1 MEKILNNLAVN
12 TLLFVI
18 FTGLFVLPVFGFF
31 TFNVASTNTQNV
43 LGQTSLNVNG
53 MSVVQEGKLITIS
66 GVVGSGQSV
75 TVPLSVNVND
85 EQVYVA
91 QDTQNIKVVTNENI
105 VEIYNLSPLDQKVE
119 VLLH

>member
-1 MEKILNNLAVN
+1 MEKIVNNLAVN

-43 LGQTSLNVNG
+43 LGQASLNVNG
-53 MSVVQEGKLITIS
+53 MNVTQEGNSITIN
-66 GVVGSGQSV
+66 GVVNSGQSV
-75 TVPLSVNVND
+75 NVPLKVNVD
-85 EQVYVA
+85 GKKIYISQGL
-91 QDTQNIKVVTNENI
+91 QDIKVVTNENI
-105 VEIYNLSPLDQKVE
+105 VEIYNLSQLDQKVE